1 MKISEIT
8 SEAEQGR
15 GPKQGWK
22 AYCANTPAGKM
33 PSSWLSSCKSRGLK
47 SRETG
52 KSQKIGQSRVK
63 LDGKRIK
70 STKYGGPVSPT
81 KTG

>member
-1 MKISEIT
+1 MKISEIIPE
-8 SEAEQGR
+8 SG

-22 AYCANTPAGKM
+22 AYCTNTPKKKM
-33 PSSWLSSCKSRGLK
+33 SSSWLSSCKARGLK

-52 KSQKIGQSRVK
+52 KSQKIGNKRVK
-63 LDGKRIK
+63 LDGKRMK
-70 STKYGGPVSPT
+70 SVKYGGPLSPT